1 MAAKD
6 LTVGSIPLLVVKL
19 SLPVLGYFGL
29 QSLYA
34 LADLYFVGRL
44 GGAAVAGLGISLN
57 IFFLI
62 LALGMSLGIGALAL
76 ISQAYGAGRRNQVA
90 PMFQQTCWMVLIAG
104 IAGWM
109 LAWLATDRYFAFF
122 TADPVVHAQGAAYF
136 RIYAAT
142 FLTQLCL
149 MVFGFTWRAVGDFVT
164 PAVLMALSVTANIV
178 LDPLLIFGL
187 GPFPRLEMR
196 GAALATVLSQVL
208 PLGVYLWLIF
218 RSRRNDI
225 LVLRRPFLLDGGRMV
240 RMLRIGVPSGL
251 QMFLMAAGLILTYRV
266 VRPFGGDASAAVG
279 VGFRVVQSAFLPA
292 VAIGAAVSSLAG
304 QNYGSRDFGR
314 VKAALLWGMGFVG
327 AIIVSEYALLL
338 WKPALWVSFFAEER
352 AVIAIGADY
361 LVIAGLMLPFHAISH
376 VITAGA
382 QGLGRTLYPLLTQA
396 LQFGVYLGA
405 LAVLVYALRGG
416 VTGAFWSAAI
426 SYVVEFFVMMAV
438 LVYFWRSVL
447 KGPATGFPG
456 RAAGVAPTRAS

>member
-1 MAAKD
+1 
-6 LTVGSIPLLVVKL
+6 
-19 SLPVLGYFGL
+19 
-29 QSLYA
+29 
-34 LADLYFVGRL
+34 
-44 GGAAVAGLGISLN
+44 
-57 IFFLI
+57 
-62 LALGMSLGIGALAL
+62 
-76 ISQAYGAGRRNQVA
+76 
-90 PMFQQTCWMVLIAG
+90 
-104 IAGWM
+104 
-109 LAWLATDRYFAFF
+109 
-122 TADPVVHAQGAAYF
+122 
-136 RIYAAT
+136 
-142 FLTQLCL
+142 L

-218 RSRRNDI
+218 RSRRNDT
-225 LVLRRPFLLDGGRMV
+225 LVVRRPFLLDGGRMV

-251 QMFLMAAGLILTYRV
+251 QMLLMAAGLILTYRV

-279 VGFRVVQSAFLPA
+279 IGFRVVQSAFLPA

-304 QNYGSRDFGR
+304 QNYGRRDYGR
-314 VKAALLWGMGFVG
+314 VKAALLWGMGFVA
-327 AIIVSEYALLL
+327 AIIVSEYALFL
-338 WKPALWVSFFAEER
+338 WKPALWVSFFTQER

-361 LVIAGLMLPFHAISH
+361 LAIVGLMLPFHAVSYI
-376 VITAGA
+376 ITAGA

-396 LQFGVYLGA
+396 LQFGVYLSA

-416 VTGAFWSAAI
+416 ITGAFWSVAI
-426 SYVVEFFVMMAV
+426 SYVVEFLVMMAV
-438 LVYFWRSVL
+438 LVYFWRSLL

-456 RAAGVAPTRAS
+456 RAAGVANTRAS